1 MAQTQLRIGDLLMA
15 KGLLSRKQLD
25 IALIQQRVTGAILGD
40 TLISLGFLTAAEFA
54 QTIAGQF
61 GLEYLDLRSVVIAD
75 EALRFVPKEVAKK
88 NGYIPLNLQEG
99 TLSIGVTNPSNIV
112 AVDTVRNLTGKS
124 PKVYMVDQDSYNDIM
139 ESAYYFVEHPV
150 HRRLEEMNSGFRNDG
165 VVPSAIVPELTE
177 LLLMDGIR
185 KRATDVH
192 FTPSKDVLHVFYRI
206 DGVLAYGHC
215 LPGAFQTSLVSR
227 IKIMAHMDIT
237 EQRLPQVGACTLSF
251 LNKKYDLRISTV
263 PSIYGEILVIRVL
276 STSGSLMRI
285 NTLGFSNNLV
295 TTVRR
300 LFTKTHGIVLIT
312 GPTGSGKTTTL
323 YSYLREIDLLERNV
337 ITVEDPVEY
346 RLNFVRQTEVNE
358 KAGYTFASSARTFMR
373 QDPDVMLL
381 GEIRDSETA
390 QIAIRASITGH
401 LVLSTLHTNDAVTS
415 IPRLLDLGLDK
426 LLLSS
431 SLLAVMAQRLTR
443 RICPRCKESYDLKEA
458 EQELFKRIGL
468 VITRAYRGVG
478 CDSCVGSGYAGRSC
492 LAELMIVTEEIR
504 EMIFAGASTS
514 AIFKVA
520 VKGGMVPLYVDGL
533 RKVAAGETT
542 LQEVQRVAG

>member
-1 MAQTQLRIGDLLMA
+1 MAHAALIGDLLIA
-15 KGLLSRKQLD
+15 KGLLSGKQLN

-61 GLEYLDLRSVVIAD
+61 GLEYLNLRETTISD
-75 EALRFVPKEVAKK
+75 EALRAVPKEVAKK
-88 NGYIPLNLQEG
+88 NGYIPLRVNEG
-99 TLSIGVTNPSNIV
+99 TLAIGVTNPSNIV
-112 AVDTVRNLTGKS
+112 AVDTVRTLTGSS
-124 PKVYMVDQDSYNDIM
+124 PKVYMVDQDSYNDII

-150 HRRLEEMNSGFRNDG
+150 HRRLEELNSGFRNDG
-165 VVPSAIVPELTE
+165 LVPGAIVPELTE

-185 KRATDVH
+185 RQATDIH

-215 LPGAFQTSLVSR
+215 LPGAFQSPLVSR
-227 IKIMAHMDIT
+227 IKIMAQMDIA
-237 EQRLPQVGACTLSF
+237 EQRLPQVGSYSLAF

-285 NTLGFSNNLV
+285 QSLGFSADLIA
-295 TTVRR
+295 TVRR
-300 LFTKTHGIVLIT
+300 LFAKSHGIVLIT

-323 YSYLREIDLLERNV
+323 YSYRNV

-358 KAGYTFASSARTFMR
+358 KAGYTFASSARSFMR

-390 QIAIRASITGH
+390 QIAIRAAITGH

-431 SLLAVMAQRLTR
+431 SLLAVMAQRLAR
-443 RICPRCKESYDLKEA
+443 RICPRCKEGYDLNEA
-458 EQELFKRIGL
+458 DQALFKKIGMAL
-468 VITRAYRGVG
+468 TRAFRGRG
-478 CDSCVGSGYAGRSC
+478 CESCGDSGYAGRTS
-492 LAELMIVTEEIR
+492 LAEVMIVTGEIR
-504 EMIFAGASTS
+504 EMIFAGASTG

-520 VKGGMVPLYVDGL
+520 LKGGMVPLYVDGL
-533 RKVAAGETT
+533 RKAAAGETT